1 MISIEKVDN
10 GFIIRIEEEEE
21 TAVFVAQKEY
31 DSMNVAL
38 ASVCKTLI
46 GRWQDTS
53 EAFGIKLDVSP

>member
-31 DSMNVAL
+31 DSMNMAL

-53 EAFGIKLDVSP
+53 ETFGIKLDISP

>member
-31 DSMNVAL
+31 ESMNMAL

-53 EAFGIKLDVSP
+53 ETFGIKLDISP